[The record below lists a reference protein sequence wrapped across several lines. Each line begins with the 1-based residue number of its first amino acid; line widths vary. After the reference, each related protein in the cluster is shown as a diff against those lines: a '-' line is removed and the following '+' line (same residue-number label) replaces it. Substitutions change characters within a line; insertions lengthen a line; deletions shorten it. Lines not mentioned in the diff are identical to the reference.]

1 MIVLAAV
8 AAPAAVIVFAAVAI
22 AVIVVV
28 VVAPF
33 VAVSFKIT
41 QLPHKH
47 VTSC

>member
-28 VVAPF
+28 VAPF